1 MVVVGGWAAAK
12 LDETNSCTYI
22 WINFCILELPREVT
36 SLELPLR
43 PRTKNSHEDVDVDVD
58 TYIDSIQFI
67 ESKY

>member
-22 WINFCILELPREVT
+22 WINFCIF
-36 SLELPLR
+36 ELPLR
-43 PRTKNSHEDVDVDVD
+43 PRTKNSHEDVDVVGR
-58 TYIDSIQFI
+58 YIDSIQFI